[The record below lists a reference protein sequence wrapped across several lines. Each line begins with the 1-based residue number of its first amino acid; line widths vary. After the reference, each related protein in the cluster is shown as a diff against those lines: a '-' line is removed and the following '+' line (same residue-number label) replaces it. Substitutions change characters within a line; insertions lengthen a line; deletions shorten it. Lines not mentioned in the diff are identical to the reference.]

1 METLFDKFQIPDRYT
16 IGGQE
21 YTVIKKDVVRDEDDD
36 PVFGLHSPAEA
47 KITIAENFPI
57 TDTLKH
63 SFSKDQM
70 VNSFF
75 HEMFH
80 SFNFMMNNE
89 QDETIAQSFANFMC
103 EFLKTAKYDTEHA
116 GETGTG
122 YRPFDQED

>member
-21 YTVIKKDVVRDEDDD
+21 YTVIKKEVVRDEDDD

-47 KITIAENFPI
+47 KITIAENFL
-57 TDTLKH
+57 TKNTLKH
-63 SFSKDQM
+63 PFSKDQM

-103 EFLKTAKYDTEHA
+103 EFLKTAEYDSGHA
-116 GETGTG
+116 GESGPG
-122 YRPFDQED
+122 FRPFTEED

>member
-1 METLFDKFQIPDRYT
+1 MPTLFDKFQIPDRYT

-21 YTVIKKDVVRDEDDD
+21 YTVIKKEVVRDEDDD

-47 KITIAENFPI
+47 KITIAENFPV

-63 SFSKDQM
+63 PFSKDQM

-80 SFNFMMNNE
+80 SFNFMMNTE

-103 EFLKTAKYDTEHA
+103 EFLKTAEYDSGHERES
-116 GETGTG
+116 GPGF
-122 YRPFDQED
+122 RPFSEED

>member
-1 METLFDKFQIPDRYT
+1 METLFDKFKIPDYFT

-21 YTVIKKDVVRDEDDD
+21 YKVVQKEIVRDENDD

-47 KITIAENFPI
+47 TITIAHKFPI
-57 TDTLKH
+57 TNSLKH
-63 SFSKDQM
+63 DFTKDQI

-89 QDETIAQSFANFMC
+89 QEEVIAQSFANFMC
-103 EFLKTAKYDTEHA
+103 EFLKTAKYDSKYEGKA
-116 GETGTG
+116 SP
-122 YRPFDQED
+122 YPFN

>member
-21 YTVIKKDVVRDEDDD
+21 YKVIVKDIVKDDNGD
-36 PVFGLHSPAEA
+36 AVFGLHNAIETKILIA
-47 KITIAENFPI
+47 KSYPI
-57 TDTLKH
+57 TNTSKH
-63 SFSKDQM
+63 SFSKDQI

-89 QDETIAQSFANFMC
+89 QEEVIAQSFANFMC
-103 EFLKTAKYDTEHA
+103 EFLKTATYDSEHE
-116 GETGTG
+116 GRTDE
-122 YRPFDQED
+122 

>member
-21 YTVIKKDVVRDEDDD
+21 YKVIQQEIVKDENNY
-36 PVFGLHSPAEA
+36 PVFGLHSPVEA
-47 KITIAENFPI
+47 KIAIAHKFPI
-57 TDTLKH
+57 TDSLKH
-63 SFSKDQM
+63 SFTKDQI

-89 QDETIAQSFANFMC
+89 QEEVIAQSFANFMC
-103 EFLKTAKYDTEHA
+103 EFLKTAKYDSEHEGGA
-116 GETGTG
+116 SS
-122 YRPFDQED
+122 RPFD

>member
-21 YTVIKKDVVRDEDDD
+21 YKVIQQEIVRDENDD

-47 KITIAENFPI
+47 KITIAHKFPI
-57 TDTLKH
+57 TNSSNHDFT
-63 SFSKDQM
+63 KDQI

-89 QDETIAQSFANFMC
+89 QEEVIAQSFANFMC
-103 EFLKTAKYDTEHA
+103 EFLKTATYDSKHEGRTSE
-116 GETGTG
+116 
-122 YRPFDQED
+122 

>member
-21 YTVIKKDVVRDEDDD
+21 YKVIQQEIVKDENND
-36 PVFGLHSPAEA
+36 PVFGLHSPVKA
-47 KITIAENFPI
+47 KIIIAHKYPI
-57 TDTLKH
+57 TDSLKH
-63 SFSKDQM
+63 SFTKDQI

-89 QDETIAQSFANFMC
+89 QEEVIAQSFANFMC
-103 EFLKTAKYDTEHA
+103 EFLKTAKYDSEHEGGA
-116 GETGTG
+116 SS
-122 YRPFDQED
+122 RPFDQEY

>member
-21 YTVIKKDVVRDEDDD
+21 YKVVQQEIVRDEDDD

-47 KITIAENFPI
+47 KITIAHKFPI
-57 TDTLKH
+57 TDSLKH
-63 SFSKDQM
+63 DFTRDQI

-89 QDETIAQSFANFMC
+89 QEEVIAQSFANFMC
-103 EFLKTAKYDTEHA
+103 EFLKTAKYDSGHA
-116 GETGTG
+116 GESDRGF
-122 YRPFDQED
+122 RPFDQED

>member
-21 YTVIKKDVVRDEDDD
+21 YKVIQQEIVKDENND
-36 PVFGLHSPAEA
+36 PVFGLHSPVEA
-47 KITIAENFPI
+47 KIAIAHKFPI
-57 TDTLKH
+57 TDSLKH
-63 SFSKDQM
+63 SFTKDQI

-89 QDETIAQSFANFMC
+89 QEEVIAQSFANFMC
-103 EFLKTAKYDTEHA
+103 EFLKTAKYDSEHEGGA
-116 GETGTG
+116 SS
-122 YRPFDQED
+122 RPFNQEY

>member
-1 METLFDKFQIPDRYT
+1 METLFDKFQIPDHFT

-21 YTVIKKDVVRDEDDD
+21 YKVVHKEIVRDENDD

-47 KITIAENFPI
+47 TITIAHKFPI
-57 TDTLKH
+57 TDSLKH
-63 SFSKDQM
+63 NFTKDQI

-89 QDETIAQSFANFMC
+89 QEEVIAQSFANFMC
-103 EFLKTAKYDTEHA
+103 EFLKTAKYDNKHE
-116 GETGTG
+116 GVENL
-122 YRPFDQED
+122 RPFDQEY

>member
-21 YTVIKKDVVRDEDDD
+21 YKVIQQEIVKDENNDL
-36 PVFGLHSPAEA
+36 VFGLHSPVQA
-47 KITIAENFPI
+47 KITIAHKFPI
-57 TDTLKH
+57 TDALKH
-63 SFSKDQM
+63 SFTEDQI

-89 QDETIAQSFANFMC
+89 QEEVIAQSFANFMC
-103 EFLKTAKYDTEHA
+103 EFLKTAEYNSKE
-116 GETGTG
+116 
-122 YRPFDQED
+122 